1 MGLLGFQSRR
11 DQAPSVQ
18 GVASLGWKVMGLAL
32 ELVTNSRSLGHRH
45 RHRHR
50 GSNVIEQA
58 TFQSE
63 LGGVAVEVL
72 RILEIEAEVRHDVI
86 GLLTNVNEHVGG
98 AGRCI
103 HVGMTSSHVLGIGLA
118 LQLKRSVAGQRLA
131 CDHFA
136 AGPGWER

>member
-1 MGLLGFQSRR
+1 MGLRGFQSRH

-18 GVASLGWKVMGLAL
+18 GVVSLGWKVMGLAL

-45 RHRHR
+45 RHR

-58 TFQSE
+58 TFQCE

-86 GLLTNVNEHVGG
+86 GLLTNVAEALGG
-98 AGRCI
+98 WA
-103 HVGMTSSHVLGIGLA
+103 A
-118 LQLKRSVAGQRLA
+118 LSL
-131 CDHFA
+131 
-136 AGPGWER
+136 